1 MNSLHD
7 QVKKRAQNGGVLLS
21 ALKPNSREIARRMI
35 ENGELIKDGLVYRRH
50 EVKR

>member
-7 QVKKRAQNGGVLLS
+7 QVKKRAQSGGVALS
-21 ALKPNSREIARRMI
+21 ALKPNSREIAQRMI
-35 ENGELIKDGLVYRRH
+35 ENGELIKDGNIYRWH